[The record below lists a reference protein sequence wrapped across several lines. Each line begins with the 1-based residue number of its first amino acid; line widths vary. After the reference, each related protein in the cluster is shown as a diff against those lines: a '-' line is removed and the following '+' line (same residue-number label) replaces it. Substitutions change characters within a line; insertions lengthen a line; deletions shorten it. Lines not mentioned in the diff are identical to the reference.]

1 MKAQH
6 TGVKCIFF
14 GKLGGGDTALWP
26 VHISPRCVCRYAVKF
41 GALAHPGQYLS
52 DLWSRRTVLLPR
64 GKAIWES
71 WYCSHLLV
79 NLRLW
84 WAEIVSF
91 ARRFVC
97 LESAEEVPEHRF
109 IPKVGTEELWPINS
123 RCRQWQMEK
132 GIAGCTHK
140 ERDWTNGP
148 KDTRSSQPK
157 IIRWKNDIFRQ
168 PVNEQSKIVPT
179 ALTAD

>member
-1 MKAQH
+1 MIQENCAASKRKGH
-6 TGVKCIFF
+6 RGELILLPLVGEPEI
-14 GKLGGGDTALWP
+14 
-26 VHISPRCVCRYAVKF
+26 VV
-41 GALAHPGQYLS
+41 
-52 DLWSRRTVLLPR
+52 SRRLCP
-64 GKAIWES
+64 GGQS
-71 WYCSHLLV
+71 
-79 NLRLW
+79 
-84 WAEIVSF
+84 EIVSF

-109 IPKVGTEELWPINS
+109 IPKVGTEELWPVSS
-123 RCRQWQMEK
+123 RCCQWQMEK
-132 GIAGCTHK
+132 EIAGRTHK